1 MCDIDIV
8 KTCMRST
15 LNTSTRTGRP
25 EALPDPEGGSS
36 GTSASAAAT
45 FIIERITWLRISAS
59 LVLIFRLI
67 DSRASKHSSCK
78 YDQKLCQFLHVHR
91 IRKVGG
97 CTIRTFSRL
106 SSSAV
111 KLPFSRCSSNSSITA
126 WSTIFSSECFNGTI
140 LHSLCNEGRKNQYS
154 CSSQNHVQCTIQ

>member
-59 LVLIFRLI
+59 LVLILRLI

-78 YDQKLCQFLHVHR
+78 YKIQIMITCIGR
-91 IRKVGG
+91 IGYRCC
-97 CTIRTFSRL
+97 CTLRTFSRL

-140 LHSLCNEGRKNQYS
+140 LHSLCNEERKKPRCIS
-154 CSSQNHVQCTIQ
+154 IPAGL

>member
-78 YDQKLCQFLHVHR
+78 YKIQMMITCIGRIGYRCCTLSTYLFTVKQFRSQIALLAVFVKFVH
-91 IRKVGG
+91 
-97 CTIRTFSRL
+97 
-106 SSSAV
+106 
-111 KLPFSRCSSNSSITA
+111 
-126 WSTIFSSECFNGTI
+126 
-140 LHSLCNEGRKNQYS
+140 HSLEYN
-154 CSSQNHVQCTIQ
+154 IFI

>member
-78 YDQKLCQFLHVHR
+78 YDLKLGHFLYVSDTGNATRMYLFTVKQFRSQIALLAVFVKFVH
-91 IRKVGG
+91 
-97 CTIRTFSRL
+97 
-106 SSSAV
+106 
-111 KLPFSRCSSNSSITA
+111 
-126 WSTIFSSECFNGTI
+126 
-140 LHSLCNEGRKNQYS
+140 HSLEYYIF
-154 CSSQNHVQCTIQ
+154 T

>member
-78 YDQKLCQFLHVHR
+78 YKSQIMITCMYRIQVLLYFTYLFTVKQFRSQIALLAVFVKFVH
-91 IRKVGG
+91 
-97 CTIRTFSRL
+97 
-106 SSSAV
+106 
-111 KLPFSRCSSNSSITA
+111 
-126 WSTIFSSECFNGTI
+126 
-140 LHSLCNEGRKNQYS
+140 HSLEYN
-154 CSSQNHVQCTIQ
+154 IFI

>member
-78 YDQKLCQFLHVHR
+78 YKIQIMITCMYRIQVLYFTYLFTVKQFRSQIALLAVFVKFVH
-91 IRKVGG
+91 
-97 CTIRTFSRL
+97 
-106 SSSAV
+106 
-111 KLPFSRCSSNSSITA
+111 
-126 WSTIFSSECFNGTI
+126 
-140 LHSLCNEGRKNQYS
+140 HSLEYN
-154 CSSQNHVQCTIQ
+154 IFI

>member
-59 LVLIFRLI
+59 LVLILRLI
-67 DSRASKHSSCK
+67 DSRASKHSSCNISNV
-78 YDQKLCQFLHVHR
+78 YISF
-91 IRKVGG
+91 GG
-97 CTIRTFSRL
+97 CNLFSNNKCNIVGKMNL
-106 SSSAV
+106 HMYTNPGVPYLVGISSM
-111 KLPFSRCSSNSSITA
+111 K
-126 WSTIFSSECFNGTI
+126 
-140 LHSLCNEGRKNQYS
+140 K
-154 CSSQNHVQCTIQ
+154 